1 VIEMPLS
8 SIFRFFNIL
17 CADASCPINAFTE
30 VSDLN
35 KLSRGLAV
43 FVNEA
48 DPYDKVMRLETNDQQ
63 SFIDLTIFNNWT
75 IYIDYIN
82 RESVDG
88 EVLAWVSNN
97 HEKIPAIVRKNNLV
111 VFNFNP
117 ESIIHT
123 LLNESHYIQHLPL
136 IVRLPLHYHYIPG
149 FIRRIVLQVLT
160 TYSSSKNENS
170 FPDWPSDF
178 SVDKLRLLVRNFY
191 YALNKQNIP
200 RLSNNVRLV
209 ALSHDVDSAQGFK
222 NISKIVEVERKMGVR
237 STFNIVP
244 NRYAIDF
251 NLLRKLEDEGFE
263 IGIHGHD
270 HSGRLPFKPAIVQQK
285 LLKDAVKSF
294 QSLDVR
300 GFRSPSLFRTPY
312 LFEALEKVFEY
323 DSSVPDTENYTRNT
337 SFNGVATC
345 FPYYRGK
352 LLEIP
357 LSLPQDAVLL
367 ALRKNTNEMLKIW
380 INKLDAIQTFGGMGV
395 LNTHPEPHFTGNKK
409 MLALYEKFILHLKE
423 KNYQICTMIEL
434 CRYWKSHLSGQSSG

>member
-1 VIEMPLS
+1 MIEMPLS
-8 SIFRFFNIL
+8 SIFRFFNISS
-17 CADASCPINAFTE
+17 ADASCPINAFTK

-35 KLSRGLAV
+35 KLSRGLSV

-48 DPYDKVMRLETNDQQ
+48 DPYDKCVRFETNDQQ
-63 SFIDLTIFNNWT
+63 NFIDLSIFNYWT

-82 RESVDG
+82 REIVDG

-123 LLNESHYIQHLPL
+123 LLNESHYIQSLPL
-136 IVRLPLHYHYIPG
+136 GVRLPVHYHKIPG
-149 FIRRIVLQVLT
+149 FIRRIVLQLLT
-160 TYSSSKNENS
+160 KYSSSNNENP
-170 FPDWPSDF
+170 FPEWPADF

-191 YALNKQNIP
+191 YALNKQDIP
-200 RLSNNVRLV
+200 GISKHVPMV

-244 NRYAIDF
+244 NRYSIDF
-251 NLLRKLEDEGFE
+251 NLLHKLEDEGFE

-285 LLKDAVKSF
+285 LLKDAVKYF
-294 QSLDVR
+294 QSLDVK

-337 SFNGVATC
+337 SFNGGRHL
-345 FPYYRGK
+345 F
-352 LLEIP
+352 
-357 LSLPQDAVLL
+357 SL
-367 ALRKNTNEMLKIW
+367 
-380 INKLDAIQTFGGMGV
+380 
-395 LNTHPEPHFTGNKK
+395 
-409 MLALYEKFILHLKE
+409 
-423 KNYQICTMIEL
+423 
-434 CRYWKSHLSGQSSG
+434 LSGEIVGNSSLFASRRRLAGPAKKHR